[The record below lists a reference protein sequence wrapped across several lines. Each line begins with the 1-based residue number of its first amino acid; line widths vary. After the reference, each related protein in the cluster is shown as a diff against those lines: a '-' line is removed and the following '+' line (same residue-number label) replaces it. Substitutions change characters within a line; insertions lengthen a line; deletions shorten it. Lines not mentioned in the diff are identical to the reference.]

1 MPSSNLLVYQPFI
14 HSEVSI
20 FEKMRGNW
28 CVPVKVCSLG
38 IITNDMSRFT
48 HAVHSEPVPIVD
60 LPCRDIV
67 SGVGAT
73 HCQYVFGMHGQEVT
87 HPLRGGISVRGN
99 KAFSHQMTSPE
110 LKTIDMLGR
119 VSEIS

>member
-1 MPSSNLLVYQPFI
+1 
-14 HSEVSI
+14 
-20 FEKMRGNW
+20 MRGNW
-28 CVPVKVCSLG
+28 CVPVEVHSSG
-38 IITNDMSRFT
+38 IITDDMSRFAHT
-48 HAVHSEPVPIVD
+48 VHGEPVPIVD

-73 HCQYVFGMHGQEVT
+73 HCQYMFGTRGQGVT
-87 HPLRGGISVRGN
+87 HPLRGGVSVRGN

-110 LKTIDMLGR
+110 LKTIDTLGR